1 VKSVSNRQ
9 KSRPGCGFELT
20 FLLPGPSFH
29 FSVSYQETRKLE
41 KLLPLEL
48 VHHKP
53 QDTVAAKL
61 ASLDIPELHQC
72 VHCGLCLNQCPTY
85 RALRLE
91 PASPRGRIHLVK
103 AAAEG
108 RIELSDRFKEHIYL
122 CLLCRACETA
132 CPSGVGYGHIAET
145 ARERLGP
152 PGSPFA
158 RAVLNLVFTR
168 LLPYP
173 RRLRFLFA
181 LLRLYQHTGM
191 QHLVQPL
198 LPKKL
203 REMDAMLP
211 AIPDKFFNVMPTVLP
226 AIGERRAR
234 VGLLNGCVMP
244 LLFGDVNEATVRVLQ
259 RNGCDVVLPNN
270 QICCGALNT
279 HNGESVAAKR
289 MARRNIDVFLDAN
302 VDAIVVNAAGCGAAM
317 KEYGHLLRDDPA
329 YREKAESFSA
339 RVKDSGEFLAGLG
352 IVGKLRTLEM
362 TVTYQ
367 DPCHLAHG
375 QRVRAQPRQLLQ
387 MIPGLKLT
395 EMEGA
400 DRCCGSAGIYNLTHS
415 EMSQHLLKEK
425 MQSVAATGA
434 EVIVAP
440 NPGCML
446 QLAYGARCY
455 GPHVKI
461 YHLMDLLDRASDAGT
476 R

>member
-1 VKSVSNRQ
+1 M
-9 KSRPGCGFELT
+9 
-20 FLLPGPSFH
+20 
-29 FSVSYQETRKLE
+29 
-41 KLLPLEL
+41 EL
-48 VHHKP
+48 VQKNS
-53 QDTVAAKL
+53 QDTVPAKL

-108 RIELSDRFKEHIYL
+108 RLELGDRFKEHIYL

-132 CPSGVGYGHIAET
+132 CPSGVGYGRIAET

-158 RAVLNLVFTR
+158 RTVLNLVFTR

-181 LLRLYQHTGM
+181 LLRLYQGTGM
-191 QHLVQPL
+191 QRLVQPL
-198 LPKKL
+198 LPGKL

-211 AIPDKFFNVMPTVLP
+211 TIPKKVFHPKATVLR
-226 AIGERRAR
+226 AIGECRAR
-234 VGLLNGCVMP
+234 VGFLNGCVMP
-244 LLFGDVNEATVRVLQ
+244 LLFGNVHEATIRVLR
-259 RNGCDVVLPNN
+259 RNGCDVVLPQN
-270 QICCGALNT
+270 QVCCGALNI
-279 HNGESVAAKR
+279 HNGESVAAKK
-289 MARRNIDVFLDAN
+289 MARHNIDIFLEAN
-302 VDAIVVNAAGCGAAM
+302 LDDIVVNAAGCGAAM
-317 KEYGHLLRDDPA
+317 KEYGYLLRDDPA

-339 RVKDSGEFLAGLG
+339 RVKDAGEFLAGLG
-352 IVGKLRTLEM
+352 MIAKLRSIEM

-375 QRVRAQPRQLLQ
+375 QRVRRQPRELLQ
-387 MIPGLKLT
+387 MIPGLKLV

-425 MQSVAATGA
+425 MQSVKATGA
-434 EVIVAP
+434 EAIVAP

-446 QLAYGARCY
+446 QLAYGAQCY
-455 GPHVKI
+455 GPPVKI
-461 YHLMDLLDRASDAGT
+461 YHLMDLLDRASNASADEFDC
-476 R
+476 